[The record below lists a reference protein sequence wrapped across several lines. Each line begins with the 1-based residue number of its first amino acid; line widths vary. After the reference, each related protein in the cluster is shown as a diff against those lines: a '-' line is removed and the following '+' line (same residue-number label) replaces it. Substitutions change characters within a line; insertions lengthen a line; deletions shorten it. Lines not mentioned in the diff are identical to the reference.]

1 MDEKNW
7 IKLGDQTA
15 GNLRAS
21 QSTYMLAVSAL
32 TAIIVFAGDALS
44 DSSFLLTVSAIGVGL
59 FGLLTFENSQQ
70 SFMALMKGMPDSM
83 AGTEMGAA
91 FKRTPFI
98 VFRRKRRAGD
108 AHRRGANHSGELAEC
123 LVGDEVGRLLIPRQC
138 CGNTLALT
146 DTLRCS
152 GGFSRVCDCTVCGEL
167 RRWS

>member
-1 MDEKNW
+1 MNEKTW

-21 QSTYMLAVSAL
+21 QNTYMLAVSAL
-32 TAIIVFAGDALS
+32 TAIIVFGDLS

-83 AGTEMGAA
+83 AATEMGAA

-98 VFRRKRRAGD
+98 VFRLS
-108 AHRRGANHSGELAEC
+108 N
-123 LVGDEVGRLLIPRQC
+123 LVLVTLIAVAQIIQV
-138 CGNTLALT
+138 N
-146 DTLRCS
+146 
-152 GGFSRVCDCTVCGEL
+152 
-167 RRWS
+167 

>member
-1 MDEKNW
+1 MNEKTW
-7 IKLGDQTA
+7 IKLGDQAA

-21 QSTYMLAVSAL
+21 QNTYMLAVSAL
-32 TAIIVFAGDALS
+32 TAIIVFGDLS

-98 VFRRKRRAGD
+98 VFRL
-108 AHRRGANHSGELAEC
+108 AN
-123 LVGDEVGRLLIPRQC
+123 LVLVTLIAVAQIIQV
-138 CGNTLALT
+138 N
-146 DTLRCS
+146 
-152 GGFSRVCDCTVCGEL
+152 
-167 RRWS
+167 

>member
-1 MDEKNW
+1 MNEKTW

-21 QSTYMLAVSAL
+21 QNTYMLAVSAL
-32 TAIIVFAGDALS
+32 TAIIVFGDLS

-83 AGTEMGAA
+83 ADTEMGAA

-98 VFRRKRRAGD
+98 VFRL
-108 AHRRGANHSGELAEC
+108 AN
-123 LVGDEVGRLLIPRQC
+123 LVLVTLIAVAQIIQV
-138 CGNTLALT
+138 N
-146 DTLRCS
+146 
-152 GGFSRVCDCTVCGEL
+152 
-167 RRWS
+167 

>member
-1 MDEKNW
+1 MNEKTW
-7 IKLGDQTA
+7 IKLGDQAA

-21 QSTYMLAVSAL
+21 QNTYMLAVSAL
-32 TAIIVFAGDALS
+32 TAIIVFGDLS

-98 VFRRKRRAGD
+98 VFRL
-108 AHRRGANHSGELAEC
+108 ANAV
-123 LVGDEVGRLLIPRQC
+123 LVTLIAVAQIIQV
-138 CGNTLALT
+138 N
-146 DTLRCS
+146 
-152 GGFSRVCDCTVCGEL
+152 
-167 RRWS
+167 

>member
-1 MDEKNW
+1 MNEKTW

-21 QSTYMLAVSAL
+21 QNTYMLAVSAL
-32 TAIIVFAGDALS
+32 TAIIVFGDLS

-98 VFRRKRRAGD
+98 VFRL
-108 AHRRGANHSGELAEC
+108 AN
-123 LVGDEVGRLLIPRQC
+123 LVLVTLIAVAQIIQV
-138 CGNTLALT
+138 N
-146 DTLRCS
+146 
-152 GGFSRVCDCTVCGEL
+152 
-167 RRWS
+167 

>member
-1 MDEKNW
+1 MNEKTW

-21 QSTYMLAVSAL
+21 QNTYMLAVSAL
-32 TAIIVFAGDALS
+32 TAIIVFGDLS

-98 VFRRKRRAGD
+98 VFRLS
-108 AHRRGANHSGELAEC
+108 N
-123 LVGDEVGRLLIPRQC
+123 LVLVTLIAVAQIIQV
-138 CGNTLALT
+138 N
-146 DTLRCS
+146 
-152 GGFSRVCDCTVCGEL
+152 
-167 RRWS
+167 

>member
-1 MDEKNW
+1 VNEKTW

-21 QSTYMLAVSAL
+21 QNTYMLAVSAL
-32 TAIIVFAGDALS
+32 TAIIVFGDLS

-83 AGTEMGAA
+83 AGTEMGEA

-98 VFRRKRRAGD
+98 VFRLS
-108 AHRRGANHSGELAEC
+108 N
-123 LVGDEVGRLLIPRQC
+123 LVLVTLIAVAQIIQV
-138 CGNTLALT
+138 N
-146 DTLRCS
+146 
-152 GGFSRVCDCTVCGEL
+152 
-167 RRWS
+167 

>member
-21 QSTYMLAVSAL
+21 QNTYMLAVSAL
-32 TAIIVFAGDALS
+32 TAIIVFAGDAIS

-70 SFMALMKGMPDSM
+70 GFMALMKGMPGSM
-83 AGTEMGAA
+83 ADTEMGAA

-98 VFRRKRRAGD
+98 VFRLSNAV
-108 AHRRGANHSGELAEC
+108 
-123 LVGDEVGRLLIPRQC
+123 LVTLIAVAQIIQV
-138 CGNTLALT
+138 N
-146 DTLRCS
+146 
-152 GGFSRVCDCTVCGEL
+152 
-167 RRWS
+167 

>member
-1 MDEKNW
+1 MNEKTW

-21 QSTYMLAVSAL
+21 QNTYMLAVSAL
-32 TAIIVFAGDALS
+32 TAIIVFGDLS

-83 AGTEMGAA
+83 ASTEMGAA

-98 VFRRKRRAGD
+98 VFRL
-108 AHRRGANHSGELAEC
+108 AN
-123 LVGDEVGRLLIPRQC
+123 LVLVTLIAVAQIIQV
-138 CGNTLALT
+138 N
-146 DTLRCS
+146 
-152 GGFSRVCDCTVCGEL
+152 
-167 RRWS
+167 

>member
-1 MDEKNW
+1 MNEKTW

-21 QSTYMLAVSAL
+21 QNTYMLAVSAL
-32 TAIIVFAGDALS
+32 TAIIVFGDLS

-91 FKRTPFI
+91 LKRTPFI
-98 VFRRKRRAGD
+98 VFRL
-108 AHRRGANHSGELAEC
+108 AN
-123 LVGDEVGRLLIPRQC
+123 LVLVTLIAVAQIIQV
-138 CGNTLALT
+138 N
-146 DTLRCS
+146 
-152 GGFSRVCDCTVCGEL
+152 
-167 RRWS
+167 

>member
-1 MDEKNW
+1 VNEKTW
-7 IKLGDQTA
+7 IKLGDQAA

-21 QSTYMLAVSAL
+21 QNTYMLAVSAL
-32 TAIIVFAGDALS
+32 TAIIVFGDLS

-98 VFRRKRRAGD
+98 VFRLS
-108 AHRRGANHSGELAEC
+108 N
-123 LVGDEVGRLLIPRQC
+123 LVLVTLIAVAQIIQV
-138 CGNTLALT
+138 N
-146 DTLRCS
+146 
-152 GGFSRVCDCTVCGEL
+152 
-167 RRWS
+167 

>member
-1 MDEKNW
+1 MNEKTW

-21 QSTYMLAVSAL
+21 QNTYMLAVSAL
-32 TAIIVFAGDALS
+32 TAIIVFGDLS

-70 SFMALMKGMPDSM
+70 GFMALMKGMPDSM

-98 VFRRKRRAGD
+98 VFRL
-108 AHRRGANHSGELAEC
+108 ANAV
-123 LVGDEVGRLLIPRQC
+123 LVTLIAVAQIIQV
-138 CGNTLALT
+138 N
-146 DTLRCS
+146 
-152 GGFSRVCDCTVCGEL
+152 
-167 RRWS
+167 

>member
-1 MDEKNW
+1 VNEKTW
-7 IKLGDQTA
+7 IKLGDQAA

-21 QSTYMLAVSAL
+21 QNTYMLAVSAL
-32 TAIIVFAGDALS
+32 TAIIVFGDLS

-98 VFRRKRRAGD
+98 VFRLSNAV
-108 AHRRGANHSGELAEC
+108 
-123 LVGDEVGRLLIPRQC
+123 LVTLIAVAQIIQV
-138 CGNTLALT
+138 N
-146 DTLRCS
+146 
-152 GGFSRVCDCTVCGEL
+152 
-167 RRWS
+167 

>member
-1 MDEKNW
+1 VNEKTW

-21 QSTYMLAVSAL
+21 QNTYMLAVSAL
-32 TAIIVFAGDALS
+32 TAIIVFGDLS

-70 SFMALMKGMPDSM
+70 GFMALMKGMPDSM

-98 VFRRKRRAGD
+98 VFRL
-108 AHRRGANHSGELAEC
+108 AN
-123 LVGDEVGRLLIPRQC
+123 LVLVTLIAVAQIIQV
-138 CGNTLALT
+138 N
-146 DTLRCS
+146 
-152 GGFSRVCDCTVCGEL
+152 
-167 RRWS
+167 